1 MFQVSAICI
10 VHKPSDLRLSISKQS
25 LKERR
30 EMELPVLLKSK
41 CNLYSHP
48 ELILMWCVFLEGGKR
63 NQFASKNSS
72 GLSTAAA
79 CTLTRKTRTNE
90 SSIKGRVSQPWKE
103 RCWLLSASRKC
114 ASTILLLTRN
124 CIAVVYFR
132 AVVKYRAKREWAAVR
147 SRITWQSR

>member
-1 MFQVSAICI
+1 MDGNRRHIAEVYSWEKFTSMFQVSVICI
-10 VHKPSDLRLSISKQS
+10 VHQPSDLRLSISKQS

-30 EMELPVLLKSK
+30 EMELPVLIQSK

-114 ASTILLLTRN
+114 ASTTILRIWRGVALQ
-124 CIAVVYFR
+124 CIS
-132 AVVKYRAKREWAAVR
+132 VR
-147 SRITWQSR
+147 L